1 MSSFIMSAIEDMIN
15 ISFDTDMYFKADMPY
30 SVPHEGHD
38 ITQRGTTWCGYP
50 LEA

>member
-1 MSSFIMSAIEDMIN
+1 MSAIADITD
-15 ISFDTDMYFKADMPY
+15 ISFEADMYFKEDMPY

-38 ITQRGTTWCGYP
+38 ITQRGTAWCCYP